1 MDKDAILLKAF
12 QNENELLK
20 ENIND
25 YKKNVI
31 NLEKKIEASNK
42 IECELKESIEY
53 YKNVIEKINEE
64 KENINQKLESI
75 LNSRSYIYIQKIKN
89 VFKKNNGGM

>member
-31 NLEKKIEASNK
+31 NLEKKIRASNE
-42 IECELKESIEY
+42 IEYELKENIEY
-53 YKNVIEKINEE
+53 YKNEIEKINEE
-64 KENINQKLESI
+64 KESINQKLESI

-89 VFKKNNGGM
+89 IFKK